1 MAGKGLS
8 WFVSWPARYAL
19 NWENLVMALG
29 RAQVQLSFQDPR
41 EILGDRLRAGSL
53 YRLLADHGQVMFPD
67 GYFADLYTDS
77 ARGRPTVPARVMAT
91 VMLLQSFEG
100 LSDREACDRL
110 EVDLRWQAAAGLDVG
125 AAAFHPT
132 ALVGMRNRLRASA
145 RPRRLFEDTKVVAR
159 ATGAMKNRARVL
171 DSTPVFDA
179 VATQDTVTQ
188 LRAAVRKVLAALDQA
203 GSPVA
208 AGVRQVLR
216 RSDDYASPGK
226 PPCDWDDPAARE
238 ALVDELVT
246 DALAALGAL
255 DGRPLPLPAVEA
267 GELLALVAGQD
278 VEQGEDGVFRIA
290 RKVAADRVISTVDTQ
305 ARHGHKSRN
314 RRFDGYKAHLS
325 VDPDSELIDE
335 VAASPANAPDRE
347 AAGELLDEHARS
359 DIKPEVVGDSAYGDA
374 ATRAGLEAQ
383 GFTVTAKCPP
393 ARNAAGRF
401 PKDRFTVDLG
411 TGTVTCPAGHTAPI
425 IPARDGGAK
434 ASFRPWC
441 ATCPLR
447 SACTAARRGR
457 TIAIHP
463 HEAVLQRARAA
474 QRDPAWQQRYKAD
487 RPIVERKV
495 AHLTRRAWGGRRAR
509 TRGLARIT
517 TDLLTRAGALNWARL
532 AVLGLDHDQAGWA
545 LRAT

>member
-1 MAGKGLS
+1 
-8 WFVSWPARYAL
+8 
-19 NWENLVMALG
+19 MALG
-29 RAQVQLSFQDPR
+29 RAQVQQGFQDPR
-41 EILGDRLRAGSL
+41 DILGDRLREGSL

-67 GYFADLYTDS
+67 SYFADLYTGS

-110 EVDLRWQAAAGLDVG
+110 EVDLRWQAAAGLPVG

-145 RPRRLFEDTKVVAR
+145 RPRRLLEDTKLVAK
-159 ATGAMKNRARVL
+159 ATGAMRNRARVL

-188 LRAAVRKVLAALDQA
+188 LRAAIRKVLATLEQA
-203 GSPVA
+203 ASPLAGQMRA
-208 AGVRQVLR
+208 ALR
-216 RSDDYASPGK
+216 RDDDYGSPGK
-226 PPCDWDDPAARE
+226 PPCDWDDRAARE
-238 ALVDELVT
+238 ALVDELVN

-255 DGRPLPLPAVEA
+255 DGQQLPLPAAEA
-267 GELLALVAGQD
+267 AELLALVAGQD
-278 VEQGEDGVFRIA
+278 VEQGDDGVFRIA
-290 RKVAADRVISTVDTQ
+290 RKTARDRVISTVDPA

-335 VAASPANAPDRE
+335 VAATPANAPDRDA
-347 AAGELLDEHARS
+347 AAGLLGEHTS
-359 DIKPEVVGDSAYGDA
+359 CGDKPEVVGDAAYGDA
-374 ATRAGLEAQ
+374 ATRAGLAEQ
-383 GFTVTAKCPP
+383 GFTVVAKCPP
-393 ARNAAGRF
+393 ARNAKSRF
-401 PKDRFTVDLG
+401 PKDRFTVDLD
-411 TGTVTCPAGHTAPI
+411 TRTVTCPAGQTAAI
-425 IPARDGGAK
+425 TPAARGGGR

-447 SACTAARRGR
+447 AACTASRRGR
-457 TIAIHP
+457 TITIHP
-463 HEAVLQRARAA
+463 HEAVLQRARAE
-474 QRDPAWQQRYKAD
+474 QRDPAWQQRYRAH
-487 RPIVERKV
+487 RPTVERKIS
-495 AHLTRRAWGGRRAR
+495 HFTRRAWGGRNAR

-517 TDLLTRAGALNWARL
+517 TDLVTRAGALNWARL
-532 AVLGLDHDQAGWA
+532 AILGLHHSQTGWA